1 MLTLKSAKYK
11 KKDFLIMF
19 NALTKAIDSIKCN
32 EDCETCESYNVCHD
46 LMSLRGYVTVEY
58 FKPDD
63 KGNT

>member
-1 MLTLKSAKYK
+1 MLTLKAANYK
-11 KKDFLIMF
+11 KKDFVTMF
-19 NALTKAIDSIKCN
+19 TALTAAINTIKCT
-32 EDCETCESYNVCHD
+32 EDCKTCDNYNVCHD

>member
-1 MLTLKSAKYK
+1 
-11 KKDFLIMF
+11 MF
-19 NALTKAIDSIKCN
+19 TALTAAINTIKCT
-32 EDCETCESYNVCHD
+32 EDCKTCDNYNVCHD